1 MASLSH
7 IPGTTRLP
15 FIGDTIR
22 FLKKPQ
28 ELFNKKQQ
36 QYGNIFKYRMF
47 GREYVCIMGAE
58 GNRFVLVEQTKN
70 FSSKDGWVLINEL
83 FHGGLMLRDG
93 EEHKHHRGILQ
104 AAFKKEALQ
113 HYLEAMNPVIKE
125 YTKKFVQQQEV
136 TVFPRIKELTL
147 QLAGKVFF
155 DLDFSNNLQHINQA
169 IINMVNASITPFHI
183 NLPFTTYGKGMQ
195 GRKILQA
202 YFSTIIKERRQ
213 QPGNDML
220 SNLCL
225 ATDEAGNRLSDNEII
240 DHLIFFIM
248 AAHDTTASSLT
259 SLVYQLA
266 KHPEW
271 QDQLRDECRLINIDT
286 AANGTHIYHSLDA
299 LEKMGWV
306 IKETLRL
313 HPPLILIP
321 RKSQQD
327 MQFENTHIPAGT
339 TVTILL
345 YHNHNNPKYW
355 SNANSFDPHR
365 FSPEISEQKKCPH
378 AYAPFGAGQ
387 HFCIGHAFADLQM
400 KLVLYHLLKNYTWEL
415 PGNYKPVYTHIPIQ
429 HPKDGLRMKFSLPAG
444 VFSYRN

>member
-1 MASLSH
+1 MINAYTGHNRITFNWRYHS
-7 IPGTTRLP
+7 
-15 FIGDTIR
+15 

-47 GREYVCIMGAE
+47 GREYVCIMGAA
-58 GNRFVLVEQTKN
+58 GNRFVLVEQTKH

-83 FHGGLMLRDG
+83 FHGGLMLQDG
-93 EEHKHHRGILQ
+93 DEHKQHRGILQ

-113 HYLEAMNPVIKE
+113 HYVEAMNPVIQE
-125 YTKKFVQQQEV
+125 FSKKMAQQTAV

-147 QLAGKVFF
+147 QLAGIVFN
-155 DLDFSNNLQHINQA
+155 LDFSNNLQHINQA
-169 IINMVNASITPFHI
+169 IINMVQASITPFHI

-195 GRKILQA
+195 DRKVLQA

-225 ATDEAGNRLSDNEII
+225 ATNEAGNTLSDDEII

-259 SLVYQLA
+259 SIIYELA
-266 KHPEW
+266 MHPGW
-271 QDQLRDECRLINIDT
+271 QQQLREECSLVDIDT
-286 AANGTHIYHSLDA
+286 GTGGRAIHHNLDA
-299 LEKMGWV
+299 LEKTGWV

-321 RKSQQD
+321 RKAQTD

-339 TVTILL
+339 NVTLLL
-345 YHNHNNPKYW
+345 YHNHNNAKYW
-355 SNANSFDPHR
+355 SDPEAFDPYR
-365 FSPEISEQKKCPH
+365 FSAEISEHKKCPH

-387 HFCIGHAFADLQM
+387 HFCLGHVFADLQM
-400 KLVLYHLLKNYTWEL
+400 KLVLYHLLKNYTWQL
-415 PGNYKPVYTHIPIQ
+415 PANYQPVYTHIPIQ
-429 HPKDGLRMKFSLPAG
+429 HPKDGLRMHFKPC
-444 VFSYRN
+444 

>member
-7 IPGTTRLP
+7 LPGATGLP
-15 FIGDTIR
+15 FMGDTIR

-28 ELFNKKQQ
+28 ELFNRKQR

-58 GNRFVLVEQTKN
+58 GNRFVLVEQTKH
-70 FSSKDGWVLINEL
+70 FSSKEGWVLINEL
-83 FHGGLMLRDG
+83 FHGGLMLQDG
-93 EEHKHHRGILQ
+93 DEHKQHRGILQ

-113 HYLEAMNPVIKE
+113 HYLEAMNPLIQE
-125 YTKKFVQQQEV
+125 YSKKFVQQPEIK
-136 TVFPRIKELTL
+136 VFPCIKELTL

-155 DLDFSNNLQHINQA
+155 DLDFSNNLQPINQA
-169 IINMVNASITPFHI
+169 IINMVHASITPLHI

-195 GRKILQA
+195 GRKVLQA
-202 YFSTIIKERRQ
+202 YFSGIIKERRQ

-225 ATDEAGNRLSDNEII
+225 AKDDAGNTLSDDEII

-259 SLVYQLA
+259 SIIYELA
-266 KHPEW
+266 VHQNW
-271 QDQLRDECRLINIDT
+271 QQHLREECRLLSIDT
-286 AANGTHIYHSLDA
+286 ITDGRILQQNLDA
-299 LEKMGWV
+299 LEKTGWV

-321 RKSQQD
+321 RKAHKD
-327 MQFENTHIPAGT
+327 MQFENTNIPAGT
-339 TVTILL
+339 NVTVLL
-345 YHNHNNPKYW
+345 YHNHQNSNYW
-355 SNANSFDPHR
+355 SDPHSFDPNR
-365 FSPEISEQKKCPH
+365 FSAQINEHKNCPH

-387 HFCIGHAFADLQM
+387 HFCLGHAFADLQM
-400 KLVLYHLLKNYTWEL
+400 KLVLYHLLKNYTWQL
-415 PGNYKPVYTHIPIQ
+415 PGNYQPVYTHIPIQ
-429 HPKDGLRMKFSLPAG
+429 HPKDGLRMKFKQG
-444 VFSYRN
+444 

>member
-1 MASLSH
+1 MASLTH
-7 IPGTTRLP
+7 IPGTTGLP
-15 FIGDTIR
+15 LIGDTIR
-22 FLKKPQ
+22 FLKEPQ

-47 GREYVCIMGAE
+47 GREYVCIMGAS
-58 GNRFVLVEQTKN
+58 GNRFVLVEQTKH

-83 FHGGLMLRDG
+83 FHGGLMLQDG
-93 EEHKHHRGILQ
+93 DEHKQHRGILQ

-113 HYLEAMNPVIKE
+113 HYVEAMNPVIQE
-125 YTKKFVQQQEV
+125 FSKKMAQQTAV

-155 DLDFSNNLQHINQA
+155 NLDFSNNLQHINHA
-169 IINMVNASITPFHI
+169 IINMVQASITPFHI

-195 GRKILQA
+195 GRKVLQA
-202 YFSTIIKERRQ
+202 FFSTIIKERRQ

-225 ATDEAGNRLSDNEII
+225 ATNEAGNTLSDDEII

-259 SLVYQLA
+259 SIIYELA
-266 KHPEW
+266 MHPGW
-271 QDQLRDECRLINIDT
+271 QQQLREECSLVNNDT
-286 AANGTHIYHSLDA
+286 GSGGRTIHQNLDA
-299 LEKMGWV
+299 LEKTGWV

-321 RKSQQD
+321 RKAQTD

-339 TVTILL
+339 NVTLLL
-345 YHNHNNPKYW
+345 YHNHNNANYW
-355 SNANSFDPHR
+355 SDPEAFDPYR
-365 FSPEISEQKKCPH
+365 FSAEISEHKN
-378 AYAPFGAGQ
+378 ARMRMRLGAGQ
-387 HFCIGHAFADLQM
+387 HFCLGHVFADLQM
-400 KLVLYHLLKNYTWEL
+400 KLVLFHLLKNYTWQL
-415 PGNYKPVYTHIPIQ
+415 PANYQPVYTHIPIQ
-429 HPKDGLRMKFSLPAG
+429 HPKTGCVCILKPVDFEGG
-444 VFSYRN
+444 

>member
-7 IPGTTRLP
+7 IPGATGLP
-15 FIGDTIR
+15 LMGDTIR

-28 ELFNKKQQ
+28 ELFNKKQE

-47 GREYVCIMGAE
+47 GRKYVCIMGAA
-58 GNRFVLVEQTKN
+58 GNRFVLVEQTKH

-83 FHGGLMLRDG
+83 FHGGLMLQDG

-104 AAFKKEALQ
+104 TAFKKEALQ
-113 HYLEAMNPVIKE
+113 HYVETMNPLVKA
-125 YTKKFVQQQEV
+125 YTKKMVQQREV
-136 TVFPRIKELTL
+136 TVFPCIKELTL
-147 QLAGKVFF
+147 QLAGSVFF

-169 IINMVNASITPFHI
+169 IINMVQASITPFHI

-195 GRKILQA
+195 GRKVLQA

-225 ATDEAGNRLSDNEII
+225 ATDEAGNTLSDDEII

-259 SLVYQLA
+259 SIIYELA
-266 KHPEW
+266 MHQNW
-271 QDQLRDECRLINIDT
+271 QQQLREECRHIHHDT
-286 AANGTHIYHSLDA
+286 VSDGRAIHQSLDA
-299 LEKMGWV
+299 LEKTGWV

-321 RKSQQD
+321 RKAQTD

-339 TVTILL
+339 NVTLLL
-345 YHNHNNPKYW
+345 YHNHNNRAYW
-355 SNANSFDPHR
+355 SDPLAFDPHR
-365 FSPEISEQKKCPH
+365 FSAEISEHKKCPH

-387 HFCIGHAFADLQM
+387 HFCLGHAFADLQM
-400 KLVLYHLLKNYTWEL
+400 KLVLVHLLKNYKWQL
-415 PGNYKPVYTHIPIQ
+415 PANYQPVYTHIPIQ
-429 HPKDGLRMKFSLPAG
+429 HPKDGLRMHFEPC
-444 VFSYRN
+444 

>member
-7 IPGTTRLP
+7 IPGASGLP
-15 FIGDTIR
+15 FIGDTIS

-28 ELFNKKQQ
+28 ELFNEKQKK
-36 QYGNIFKYRMF
+36 YGNIFKYLMF
-47 GREYVCIMGAE
+47 GQEYVCIMGAE
-58 GNRFVLVEQTKN
+58 GNRFVLVEQSKH
-70 FSSKDGWVLINEL
+70 FSSKDGWLLINEL

-93 EEHKHHRGILQ
+93 DEHKHHRGILQ

-125 YTKKFVQQQEV
+125 YSTALLQQKEV
-136 TVFPRIKELTL
+136 KVFPYIKQLTL

-155 DLDFSNNLQHINQA
+155 NLDFSNNLQHINNA
-169 IINMVNASITPFHI
+169 IIDMVKASITPLHI

-195 GRKILQA
+195 GRKILKT

-213 QPGNDML
+213 HPGNDML
-220 SNLCL
+220 SNLCQ
-225 ATDEAGNRLSDNEII
+225 AKDEEGNMLSDDEII

-259 SLVYQLA
+259 SLIYELA
-266 KHPEW
+266 IHQNW
-271 QDQLRDECRLINIDT
+271 QQQLREECQLINNDT
-286 AANGTHIYHSLDA
+286 GTDGRIIQYNLDA

-321 RKSQQD
+321 RKAQSD
-327 MQFENTHIPAGT
+327 VHFENTLIPAGT
-339 TVTILL
+339 NVTLLL
-345 YHNHNNPKYW
+345 YHNHNASKYW
-355 SNANSFDPHR
+355 SDAPAFDPYR
-365 FSPEISEQKKCPH
+365 FSAEISEHKKCPH

-387 HFCIGHAFADLQM
+387 HFCLGYAFADLQM
-400 KLVLYHLLKNYTWEL
+400 KLVLYHLLKNYKWQL
-415 PGNYKPVYTHIPIQ
+415 PANYKPVYTHIPIQ
-429 HPKDGLRMKFSLPAG
+429 HPKDGLRMNFEQC
-444 VFSYRN
+444 